1 MAKKTK
7 KKEKYITERISKAG
21 THSYEI
27 CIRAYDQTFRKSVK
41 ISDFDTPSQAMAFA
55 CQLRDENL
63 EKMRKGYTVSNFKT
77 VEQLYQKTFE
87 LFPVRVKT
95 RMKHDIVYRMVIQ
108 PYSDLPIDKIKS
120 ADIQKTINEYAR
132 NHCRK
137 DTSRVLTIWRRMYKV
152 CALLDINIIDRTIAV
167 IIPDCAESKS
177 RGKEIS
183 QSDLQTFCE
192 ALLEYNSTSLTGS
205 YRSKAIFYGIQI
217 MKFCGLR
224 PSETFALL
232 KSDIN
237 LIKGHISIT
246 KASRST
252 QESILDISKTKTSKS
267 VRNVPIPPELRPILQ
282 ECLQW
287 SRNEILLAD
296 FYGNLMD
303 IDDIDTL
310 IRNVRKKAKVD
321 FTLYMLRHQF
331 STDLMSEG
339 TPPNIIRDLMG
350 HESASMSLDYAVS
363 NEKDRIKAIS
373 ERKFS

>member
-120 ADIQKTINEYAR
+120 ADIQKTVNEYAR

-137 DTSRVLTIWRRMYKV
+137 DTSRVLTIWRRM
-152 CALLDINIIDRTIAV
+152 
-167 IIPDCAESKS
+167 
-177 RGKEIS
+177 
-183 QSDLQTFCE
+183 
-192 ALLEYNSTSLTGS
+192 
-205 YRSKAIFYGIQI
+205 
-217 MKFCGLR
+217 
-224 PSETFALL
+224 
-232 KSDIN
+232 
-237 LIKGHISIT
+237 
-246 KASRST
+246 
-252 QESILDISKTKTSKS
+252 
-267 VRNVPIPPELRPILQ
+267 
-282 ECLQW
+282 
-287 SRNEILLAD
+287 
-296 FYGNLMD
+296 
-303 IDDIDTL
+303 
-310 IRNVRKKAKVD
+310 
-321 FTLYMLRHQF
+321 
-331 STDLMSEG
+331 
-339 TPPNIIRDLMG
+339 
-350 HESASMSLDYAVS
+350 
-363 NEKDRIKAIS
+363 
-373 ERKFS
+373 